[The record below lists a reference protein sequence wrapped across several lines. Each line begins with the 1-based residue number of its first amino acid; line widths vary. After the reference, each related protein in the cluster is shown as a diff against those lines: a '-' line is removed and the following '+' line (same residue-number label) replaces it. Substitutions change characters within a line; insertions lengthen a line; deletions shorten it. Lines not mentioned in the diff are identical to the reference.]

1 MSTFLLKFVILS
13 MLTNSPAG
21 RLPDWSGP
29 LLYVGLALV
38 LLSFFVLLKA
48 LRELAAMGDKQGSSQ
63 VTSPPSLLHEIDQED
78 SHFTP
83 KPGTR
88 ALSGAHDFQENC
100 VIESKV

>member
-1 MSTFLLKFVILS
+1 MVNLSLKSVGVVL
-13 MLTNSPAG
+13 LTNSPAG

-29 LLYVGLALV
+29 LLYVGLVLV

-48 LRELAAMGDKQGSSQ
+48 LRGLAPMTDKQGPSQ

-78 SHFTP
+78 SHDTP

-88 ALSGAHDFQENC
+88 ALSGAHDFRENC
-100 VIESKV
+100 IIESKV